1 MTNRIL
7 IIDDDAQIREMLS
20 LALEMNGYQVYTAS
34 DGQDGIR
41 QMYDNRPD
49 LVITDLNMPGMNGYQ
64 FSKTARLM
72 SDVPIIMMSGS
83 EEQLEKMLVIK
94 LLGNEIDDF
103 LTKPIDIKMLLE
115 CVAQLMSVMSPDE
128 VHA

>member
-1 MTNRIL
+1 
-7 IIDDDAQIREMLS
+7 
-20 LALEMNGYQVYTAS
+20 MNGYQVHTAS

-41 QMYDNRPD
+41 QMYDYRPD

-94 LLGNEIDDF
+94 LLGNEIEDF
-103 LTKPIDIKMLLE
+103 LTKPIDIETLLE
-115 CVAQLMSVMSPDE
+115 RVAQLINIMPRDE
-128 VHA
+128 IPA